1 MINISTY
8 FKSSEIWKIDRVSLK
23 KNLRKKKTMTFKI
36 IEITVISILMKKKI
50 AWEWSSVASRQR
62 LRHALLSCQF
72 SHLIL
77 SFSLSFSLS
86 LSLSSSTTLSLFL
99 VKELFSS
106 ISYTVNACSSLFSH
120 SLLSLSH
127 LSLSS
132 LFLESVWIIT
142 LQFKWLW
149 DVKLTL
155 YQRCCRLWLLS
166 EREETHEPKDSWLV

>member
-1 MINISTY
+1 MINIFTY

-72 SHLIL
+72 SHLI
-77 SFSLSFSLS
+77 LSFSLS

-166 EREETHEPKDSWLV
+166 EREETHERKDS